1 MLQISIKEAEE
12 IKIKYASALSS
23 MSSSDLMIEFSKT
36 FKNKSAS
43 ISENEVSKYVEART
57 QEIFQM
63 VFQEISKADIK
74 DPLTYGI
81 VLTGGGALMRNIVPM
96 LEKTFSILSRIGQSI
111 KIEAAKDVADG
122 PNFATCM
129 GLLLWPLHTTDFSQ
143 LRNIQNK
150 SFKGILK
157 RIRHTIENMF

>member
-1 MLQISIKEAEE
+1 
-12 IKIKYASALSS
+12 
-23 MSSSDLMIEFSKT
+23 MIIVNFFFST
-36 FKNKSAS
+36 FKNKSSS

-63 VFQEISKADIK
+63 VFQEISKADVK

-96 LEKTFSILSRIGQSI
+96 LEKTFSIKARIGQSI

-122 PNFATCM
+122 PTFTTCM
-129 GLLLWPLHTTDFSQ
+129 
-143 LRNIQNK
+143 
-150 SFKGILK
+150 
-157 RIRHTIENMF
+157 

>member
-1 MLQISIKEAEE
+1 
-12 IKIKYASALSS
+12 
-23 MSSSDLMIEFSKT
+23 
-36 FKNKSAS
+36 
-43 ISENEVSKYVEART
+43 
-57 QEIFQM
+57 M
-63 VFQEISKADIK
+63 VFQEISRADVK

-96 LEKTFSILSRIGQSI
+96 LEKTLSIKARIGQSI

-122 PNFATCM
+122 PNFTTCM

-143 LRNIQNK
+143 LRNNQNK